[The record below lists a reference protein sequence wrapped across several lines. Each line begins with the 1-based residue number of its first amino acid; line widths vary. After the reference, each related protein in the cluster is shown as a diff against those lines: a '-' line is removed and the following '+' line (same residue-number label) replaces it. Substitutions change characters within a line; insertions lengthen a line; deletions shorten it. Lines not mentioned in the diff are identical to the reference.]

1 MKLTHVFGLVAAI
14 HVAAFTIIFAT
25 PGCRSSGKTKPR
37 PDQTDP
43 GTAGGVIANTPVD
56 DFSGYPV
63 ASMSAADINA
73 GYPSSASTDYT
84 PVTPVT
90 QSVAADGSVRFSPT
104 RPATYSQPQPV
115 TPVAAQVS
123 TPSATHTVARGDS
136 LWSISRKYGVTV
148 AELAAANKL
157 SPSATLRIDQQ
168 LIVPAKAS
176 APAASAAVS
185 DAANTY
191 EVKAGDTLGA
201 IARREGTTIAALRTA
216 NNLSGDMLRVG
227 QKLVIPG
234 NAAPISSSS
243 AVAPAASTAAPATP
257 RSGPI
262 TYSVVAGD
270 TLGSIA
276 RTYGVRVGEIA
287 TLNNITDPAKLR
299 VGQVLRLPSGARAP
313 ASGSASASTPAPTQ
327 TFTPAPRITPTPA
340 PAPAPLTPR
349 FDEPTPITPIQPV
362 ESVEPIEPVF
372 PIEPDAVPVIRI
384 E

>member
-14 HVAAFTIIFAT
+14 HVAAFTVIFAT

-37 PDQTDP
+37 PDQTEP
-43 GTAGGVIANTPVD
+43 SANAGAPVD
-56 DFSGYPV
+56 SVVSYDVPT
-63 ASMSAADINA
+63 MSDSDINA
-73 GYPSSASTDYT
+73 GYT

-90 QSVAADGSVRFSPT
+90 PVSSFAADGTVRFAPSRPGT
-104 RPATYSQPQPV
+104 PATS
-115 TPVAAQVS
+115 TWSAPVAPEVTA
-123 TPSATHTVARGDS
+123 PSATHTVVRGDS

-148 AELAAANKL
+148 AELAAANQL

-168 LIVPAKAS
+168 LTVPAKAAAS
-176 APAASAAVS
+176 VASASAAVG

-201 IARREGTTIAALRTA
+201 IARREGTTVAALRSS

-234 NAAPISSSS
+234 NASPVS
-243 AVAPAASTAAPATP
+243 ASAAAAAPTASAPRAGAATHN
-257 RSGPI
+257 
-262 TYSVVAGD
+262 VVSGD

-299 VGQVLRLPSGARAP
+299 VGQVLRLPSGARAATP
-313 ASGSASASTPAPTQ
+313 APAPAPTQ
-327 TFTPAPRITPTPA
+327 TFTPAPVA
-340 PAPAPLTPR
+340 PEPLAPR
-349 FDEPTPITPIQPV
+349 FDEPTPVTPITPIA
-362 ESVEPIEPVF
+362 PIEPVS
-372 PIEPDAVPVIRI
+372 PVSPVEPDAVPVIRI

>member
-25 PGCRSSGKTKPR
+25 PGCRSSGKPKPR
-37 PDQTDP
+37 PEQTDP
-43 GTAGGVIANTPVD
+43 VASGGAIAPAPVD
-56 DFSGYPV
+56 NFAGYPV
-63 ASMSAADINA
+63 ASMSDSDINA
-73 GYPSSASTDYT
+73 GYSSSASTAYT
-84 PVTPVT
+84 PVSPVT
-90 QSVAADGSVRFSPT
+90 QSVNPDGSVRFSPA
-104 RPATYSQPQPV
+104 RHATTPQPV
-115 TPVAAQVS
+115 TRITAQVS
-123 TPSATHTVARGDS
+123 APSATHTVVRGDS

-157 SPSATLRIDQQ
+157 SPSATLRLDQK
-168 LIVPAKAS
+168 LTVPAKAS
-176 APAASAAVS
+176 ALSASGAASS

-201 IARREGTTIAALRTA
+201 IARREGTTVAALRTA
-216 NNLSGDMLRVG
+216 NNLSGDNLRVG

-234 NAAPISSSS
+234 NAAPLSSSS
-243 AVAPAASTAAPATP
+243 AAAPVASTSAPAAP

-313 ASGSASASTPAPTQ
+313 ASASAPAPAPAQ

-349 FDEPTPITPIQPV
+349 FDEPTPITPIQ
-362 ESVEPIEPVF
+362 SVEPVEPVF